1 MLRNPSRRQVALFS
15 GLTLAVTA
23 LLVSGCTPRDPWNKP
38 QTSVQQFPDTQA
50 PQLANGMPISPIQP
64 PQARA
69 AKVAILLP
77 LSGKGSD
84 TGQAM
89 LNAAQLA
96 VFDLNATTF
105 ELIPRD
111 TMGTPDGARDAA
123 TTAASEGAQLILGP
137 VFSNDAKAVTPVA
150 LQRGLSTISFSTDTS
165 VASSGGFVLGFLPQ
179 SQITQAID
187 FAATQGVRKIAL
199 IAPQDAYGETAD
211 LAFKSHIMRRSL
223 MTGGIVR
230 YNPTTGTTPE
240 QIKSLLASNF
250 QTGQKPFDAVIIAAP
265 GAQAGR
271 ISQQL
276 SDAGAPPSLV
286 QRIGTGLWD
295 QADVARI
302 PSLQG
307 AYYAASSPRLREKF
321 EARYQQ
327 TYGETAPRLASLAY
341 DATALAIVLS
351 RSNQDYS
358 RPTLINPNGFSG
370 IDGIFRFRNDGLVE
384 RGLAILQ
391 IRNGSAVVIK
401 DAPSSFQALG
411 G

>member
-1 MLRNPSRRQVALFS
+1 MLRNPSRLQVTLFS
-15 GLTLAVTA
+15 GLTLAVSA
-23 LLVSGCTPRDPWNKP
+23 FLLSGCTPRDPWNKP
-38 QTSVQQFPDTQA
+38 QTSVQQIPDSQTAQ
-50 PQLANGMPISPIQP
+50 QANGMPISPIQP

-77 LSGKGSD
+77 LSGKGSE

-111 TMGTPDGARDAA
+111 TMGTPEGARDAA
-123 TTAASEGAQLILGP
+123 ALAAGDGAQLILGP

-165 VASSGGFVLGFLPQ
+165 VASAGGFVLGFLPQ
-179 SQITQAID
+179 SQVTQVID
-187 FAATQGVRKIAL
+187 FAATQGIKKIAL

-211 LAFKSHIMRRSL
+211 IAFKSHIMRRSL
-223 MTGGIVR
+223 QTGGIIR
-230 YNPTTGTTPE
+230 YNPATGTTPE
-240 QIKSLLASNF
+240 QIKSLLATNF

-276 SDAGAPPSLV
+276 TDAGLPPSMV

-327 TYGETAPRLASLAY
+327 TYGETAPRLSSLAY

-358 RPTLINPNGFSG
+358 RQTLINPNGFSG

-384 RGLAILQ
+384 RGMAILQ